1 MDVQFTRLDRNQCR
15 ATSVR
20 EDGATVTT
28 TTTAKGGVPHDL
40 EHLVIDRVLRIRG
53 GFWDCVWRG
62 AEFDTLKVETLRPR
76 RRPRSHNRSMTK
88 EFNPLSE
95 GIGAW
100 IGAIFARVVA
110 ASWRPPAPLPRDT
123 EIAALLARPGL
134 QPRVDRATLEIV
146 LTELYEAREKW
157 LALSEGES
165 MTYEWPTR

>member
-1 MDVQFTRLDRNQCR
+1 MEVQFTRLDRNQCR

-40 EHLVIDRVLRIRG
+40 EHLIIDRALRIPD

-62 AEFDTLKVETLRPR
+62 AEFDSLKVETTRAR
-76 RRPRSHNRSMTK
+76 RRPRSYNRSMTK

-95 GIGAW
+95 GIGGW
-100 IGAIFARVVA
+100 IGAIFGRVVA
-110 ASWRPPAPLPRDT
+110 ASWRPPAALPRDT

-134 QPRVDRATLEIV
+134 RQWVDRARLEVV
-146 LTELYEAREKW
+146 LTELYEARETW
-157 LALSEGES
+157 LALGEGES
-165 MTYEWPTR
+165 VTYEWPTR